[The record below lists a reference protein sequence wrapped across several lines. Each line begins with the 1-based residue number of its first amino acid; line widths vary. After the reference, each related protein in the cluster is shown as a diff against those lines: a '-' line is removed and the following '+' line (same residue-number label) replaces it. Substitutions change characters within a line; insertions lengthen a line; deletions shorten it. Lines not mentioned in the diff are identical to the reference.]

1 LFKEGASFA
10 TYANARATTD
20 ALAEQDS
27 ADHLLWRD
35 FIEDMAALA
44 ADHPYGPAGTT
55 RAPAV
60 KAFAA
65 MLSDAGALEK
75 SARLFGPCADIL
87 EDYFT
92 DPRVK
97 AHLAAHALSGTGR
110 GEREAGSAEMLTEF
124 LDEDAWRVRTPK
136 DSPALRA
143 VLEQACQDAGVV
155 ITTEKPVE
163 VSQTGKIVTISF
175 GGEDKIKVK
184 HVFFATPGAA
194 SLAGASDSQ
203 GALGQSAHAE
213 FTMRFRLADG
223 AEKPSGGANAIFQII
238 DDRGDL
244 QAARDA
250 AVQGKLYDNL
260 PIEFEYASNGELI
273 ARSSLLPAAFFEAGE
288 WRGWTGQDRQ
298 AVAAIIKERL
308 SSRIPDFASHIRRTE
323 TELSAPPSGKSL
335 FSACD
340 RVIVQPHRHNAVSA
354 AVKLID
360 QVMAGNE

>member
-1 LFKEGASFA
+1 
-10 TYANARATTD
+10 
-20 ALAEQDS
+20 
-27 ADHLLWRD
+27 
-35 FIEDMAALA
+35 
-44 ADHPYGPAGTT
+44 
-55 RAPAV
+55 
-60 KAFAA
+60 
-65 MLSDAGALEK
+65 
-75 SARLFGPCADIL
+75 
-87 EDYFT
+87 
-92 DPRVK
+92 
-97 AHLAAHALSGTGR
+97 
-110 GEREAGSAEMLTEF
+110 
-124 LDEDAWRVRTPK
+124 
-136 DSPALRA
+136 
-143 VLEQACQDAGVV
+143 
-155 ITTEKPVE
+155 
-163 VSQTGKIVTISF
+163 
-175 GGEDKIKVK
+175 
-184 HVFFATPGAA
+184 
-194 SLAGASDSQ
+194 
-203 GALGQSAHAE
+203 
-213 FTMRFRLADG
+213 MRFRLADG